1 MKSHELLE
9 VIGEAQDSYVLDAKI
24 PKKKST
30 PVWVKWAAMAAC
42 LILVIGLVI
51 PQLFLL
57 NPNNED
63 IGGPGVSNPSLDSN
77 LASKYPQIN
86 WPEIGAPSKNVDKI
100 SMSADMPLSEAANEI
115 TIYKAKQPNIDEI
128 CMNLS
133 SILSIT
139 ENWTSK
145 DVRRYIANEKYTV
158 EVNTQTGYWSF
169 QDRSITNEL
178 YQSSEQSSLTND
190 EVCQKAK
197 EVAIKFGV
205 DQTLFSKL
213 SVGGIEQT
221 TFDPQT
227 DSEVTKVVGH
237 NVYFYPVIDGKD
249 LWGIARF
256 VVTLDGKG
264 QVAGIMKSYPDL
276 EIHSQVK
283 AISSKDASE
292 KILSQEG
299 IMISDDPSDADA
311 IVVNDYEVVY
321 YIDIISFEEDNFFQ
335 PVYVFRGYYTNQGN
349 VIPGYEYVALTPAL
363 DDAYFD
369 SNS

>member
-9 VIGEAQDSYVLDAKI
+9 VIGEAQDIYLLDAKI

-30 PVWVKWAAMAAC
+30 PVWVKWTAMAAC

-51 PQLFLL
+51 PELFIL

-63 IGGPGVSNPSLDSN
+63 IGGPGVTNPSIDSN
-77 LASKYPQIN
+77 LTNKYPPIN
-86 WPEIGAPSKNVDKI
+86 WPEAGASSENVSKL
-100 SMSADMPLSEAANEI
+100 SMSTDMPLSEDANEI
-115 TIYKAKQPNIDEI
+115 TIYKAKQPNIDDI
-128 CMNLS
+128 CKNLS

-139 ENWTSK
+139 EQWTVK
-145 DVRRYIANEKYTV
+145 DTRRFIANEKYIV

-169 QDRSITNEL
+169 QDRSITNGL
-178 YQSSEQSSLTND
+178 YGSSKQSSLTND

-213 SVGGIEQT
+213 NIGNIEQT
-221 TFDPQT
+221 TLDPET
-227 DSEVTKVVGH
+227 ESEITKVVGY

-249 LWGIARF
+249 VWGVARF
-256 VVTLDGKG
+256 MVTLDGTG

-276 EIHSQVK
+276 EMHSQVK
-283 AISSKDASE
+283 TISPKEASQ
-292 KILSQEG
+292 KILSKEG
-299 IMISDDPSDADA
+299 IMMSDDPYDANA
-311 IVVNDYEVVY
+311 VVVDDYEVVY
-321 YIDIISFEEDNFFQ
+321 YIDIISFDEENFLQ
-335 PVYVFRGYYTNQGN
+335 PVYVFKGSYTNQGN

-369 SNS
+369 SNK